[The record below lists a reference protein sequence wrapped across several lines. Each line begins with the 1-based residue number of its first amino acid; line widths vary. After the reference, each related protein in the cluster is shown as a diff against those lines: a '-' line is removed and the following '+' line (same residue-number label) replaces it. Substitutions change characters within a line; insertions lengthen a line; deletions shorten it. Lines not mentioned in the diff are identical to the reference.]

1 MAEEKTILTVD
12 LYDNVLTEKTG
23 DFTGKIRIT
32 GTTNL
37 RHLEP
42 HREET
47 HRVPPGDDHQHP
59 RPLLRRDDR
68 GPRPRPLRGEQ
79 VRAMAAH
86 YQRLVRRKEIRLPLY
101 GE

>member
-23 DFTGKIRIT
+23 ALTF
-32 GTTNL
+32 